1 MSEPSFAVQ
10 RGIPW
15 DGIYTVDELLI
26 HDTVEIGPNTY
37 IGPNVTI
44 GENVVIGPNT
54 VIGYRGFGY
63 EDDGTYREHP
73 YGVSIGDDVRID
85 ANTTIDAGRYRT
97 TEIMG
102 GVRIDNGVH
111 VGHNCI
117 IGPHTMIVAHSM
129 IGGSCVIGARVTISS
144 AKLCD
149 HVKVGDGAHIGL
161 GAVVMTD
168 VPAGETWVGVPAR
181 KLR

>member
-1 MSEPSFAVQ
+1 MNEPSFRAV
-10 RGIPW
+10 RPVGRDYHI
-15 DGIYTVDELLI
+15 GTLVHVEAGC
-26 HDTVEIGPNTY
+26 EIGTNVY
-37 IGPNVTI
+37 LGPKVTI
-44 GENVVIGPNT
+44 RADCVIGPNT
-54 VIGYRGFGY
+54 TIGYRGFGY
-63 EDDGTYREHP
+63 EPDGTYREHP
-73 YGVSIGDDVRID
+73 FGVLIGQGTRID

-97 TEIMG
+97 TVIGEN
-102 GVRIDNGVH
+102 VRIDNGVH
-111 VGHNCI
+111 IGHNCL
-117 IGPHTMIVAHSM
+117 IGDRTLIVAHSM
-129 IGGSCVIGARVTISS
+129 IGGSCEIGADVMISS